1 MTEQNTEE
9 FNYGDIIEY
18 VDSTRD
24 LHFEAARK
32 WARTHNATFEELIDR
47 REEKDGVLYR
57 YWQILKRPE
66 PEPYVPTPEEE
77 AERQRQERIA
87 ELRMLLEESDY
98 VVIKI
103 AEAQA
108 LGQDDLVAELIETYA
123 YVLENRQEWRA
134 ELDELLDEESGTD
147 ESGE

>member
-1 MTEQNTEE
+1 MTENTEE

-18 VDSTRD
+18 IDSTRD

-47 REEKDGVLYR
+47 REERDGILYR

-66 PEPYVPTPEEE
+66 PEPYIPTPEEE
-77 AERQRQERIA
+77 AERKRQERIA
-87 ELRMLLEESDY
+87 ELRQSLEETDY
-98 VVIKI
+98 VALKL
-103 AEAQA
+103 AEV
-108 LGQDDLVAELIETYA
+108 VAEKDEEALAEMLEEYA
-123 YVLENRQEWRA
+123 DVLANRKAWRE
-134 ELDELLDEESGTD
+134 ELSELLGEESNLD

>member
-1 MTEQNTEE
+1 MAENTEE

-18 VDSTRD
+18 IDSTRD

-32 WARTHNATFEELIDR
+32 WACTHNATFEELIDR
-47 REEKDGVLYR
+47 REERDGVLYR

-66 PEPYVPTPEEE
+66 PEPYIPTPEEE
-77 AERQRQERIA
+77 VERERQERIA

-108 LGQDDLVAELIETYA
+108 LGQDNLVAELIETYA
-123 YVLENRQEWRA
+123 HILENRQEWRT
-134 ELDELLDEESGTD
+134 ELDELLNEESGVD